1 MYDRMA
7 KKHDQPPAKSDFDM
21 PALWDKS
28 ERGRPSSGDV
38 GIGYVAGK
46 AEPEKRFFVHAP
58 IEYLTSEVILPG
70 NVDHEEA
77 SSSSAISQVL
87 GVIPQDQ
94 FLVTGAAQSSATQET
109 LAELAP
115 GSSRP
120 AVEHLCDGIGGC
132 STVLIGGKRDKD
144 RNWKKATIKV
154 HNRTYYYCNDCFR
167 AGKTE
172 VTQ

>member
-1 MYDRMA
+1 MCDRMA
-7 KKHDQPPAKSDFDM
+7 KKHDQPPAKSDLDM

-46 AEPEKRFFVHAP
+46 AEPEKRLLVHTP
-58 IEYLTSEVILPG
+58 IQYLTSKVILPG

-120 AVEHLCDGIGGC
+120 AVEHLCQGVGGC
-132 STVLIGGKRDKD
+132 RAVLTGAKKDIDK
-144 RNWKKATIKV
+144 NW
-154 HNRTYYYCNDCFR
+154 R
-167 AGKTE
+167 
-172 VTQ
+172 

>member
-120 AVEHLCDGIGGC
+120 AVEHLCQGTSGC
-132 STVLIGGKRDKD
+132 QRVLTGARSDTDK
-144 RNWKKATIKV
+144 NWRRQKIKAQN
-154 HNRTYYYCNDCFR
+154 NRACYYCNDCFH
-167 AGKTE
+167 AGKT
-172 VTQ
+172 VG